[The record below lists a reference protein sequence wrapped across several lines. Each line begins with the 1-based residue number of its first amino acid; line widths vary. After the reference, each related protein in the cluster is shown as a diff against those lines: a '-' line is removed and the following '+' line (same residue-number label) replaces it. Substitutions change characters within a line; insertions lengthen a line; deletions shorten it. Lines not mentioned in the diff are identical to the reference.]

1 MCKIESRLER
11 LFFSDLE
18 INQNPHIVDAKT
30 NEFLAY
36 AFIAKAMRQLSHLLT
51 MAYKNFTDI
60 CTIDMS
66 DNRQIK
72 QRNIRETRRNK

>member
-36 AFIAKAMRQLSHLLT
+36 AFVMLLLSQKLCV
-51 MAYKNFTDI
+51 N
-60 CTIDMS
+60 
-66 DNRQIK
+66 
-72 QRNIRETRRNK
+72 